1 MIKENC
7 SDKNLSL
14 NSLSQMV
21 DKSPA
26 YIGRLFKEKTNR
38 SVSEYILFVRMEKL
52 RELLDT
58 TTQPV
63 NVLSDQV
70 GLEKTTISI
79 LFLRSILVYHF
90 LHINEK
96 ICNKILF
103 YDLPIP
109 KITLLP
115 TR

>member
-63 NVLSDQV
+63 NVLLDQV
-70 GLEKTTISI
+70 GLEKNNYFYT
-79 LFLRSILVYHF
+79 LFKKHF
-90 LHINEK
+90 GVPLSSYKRENMQ
-96 ICNKILF
+96 
-103 YDLPIP
+103 
-109 KITLLP
+109 
-115 TR
+115 